1 MSQASGDIYF
11 SHNKK
16 HIFSTLHVYTKVE
29 GTHILKF
36 KKQQN
41 NVKYICG
48 YRIVIVA
55 DFLLLFRDREVSKKL
70 LHIFFFWKFEH

>member
-1 MSQASGDIYF
+1 MIGLNTSNLLHTYSWTIDFHNFIFLPSEVGRVTQGKGVLSQASGDIYF

-36 KKQQN
+36 KN
-41 NVKYICG
+41 NKTM
-48 YRIVIVA
+48 
-55 DFLLLFRDREVSKKL
+55 
-70 LHIFFFWKFEH
+70 